1 MKFLPFIATLII
13 SSMSVV
19 STARAFTV
27 PVVQNAFHQSSG
39 SGMPWR
45 SRSSSQLHQSNPL
58 LNFINDAKKKL
69 AQKSAGDYDKEA
81 VKAELMG
88 LIDNNSVL
96 FLSFL
101 K

>member
-13 SSMSVV
+13 SSISAV

-39 SGMPWR
+39 MPRR

-58 LNFINDAKKKL
+58 LSFINDAKKKL
-69 AQKSAGDYDKEA
+69 AQKSAGEYDKEA